1 MASIEYVNPV
11 TLARAVADWPD
22 HGQHQAGACGNQHI
36 KMSVAA
42 SVGIGVGVAYHF
54 LVDGLV
60 QRAPYDDIPP
70 PFEAHQS
77 VFAVIGLGEAVGF
90 YQKRRS

>member
-1 MASIEYVNPV
+1 MTSIAYVKPV
-11 TLARAVADWPD
+11 TLIRAVADWPN
-22 HGQHQAGACGNQHI
+22 HGQRQAGACGNQHI
-36 KMSVAA
+36 KMFVAA
-42 SVGIGVGVAYHF
+42 SVGMAYHF

-60 QRAPYDDIPP
+60 QRAPYDDIPL